1 MWEFHLP
8 TRIIFGR
15 ESINRLGGEVKP
27 LGEPVLLVTG
37 KRAIRESGILDRV
50 KRILHKERI
59 ACVVYDQVSPEPDTG
74 AVDRGVTFARHNR
87 CKVVIGIGGGSTID
101 VAKAIAGL
109 GLEDNFVS
117 VAEFLEGEGN
127 RRLNSY
133 GLPFV
138 AIPTTAGTG
147 AEMTRNAVIINRATR
162 SKRSFRSNYLFAR
175 IAIIDPSLTIN
186 LPQEITASSG
196 VDALTHLIEGYVSR
210 RANLLTDVLAIKGI
224 SLVGEAL
231 ISAYNNGSNLEAR
244 EKMCMASL
252 LGGIV
257 LTNSGLGIA
266 HGVSPF
272 LGALHGI
279 PHGVANGIL
288 LARVIEFNLSSNIQ
302 KFKSVASALG
312 EKIEGLTE
320 EEAAYKTLSAVERI
334 VEELRIPRS
343 LGEFGVKA
351 EDLPE
356 LAKKSLTSNSTR
368 GNPRE
373 VNYEDLL
380 SLLNKIMKE
389 KRGQLYF

>member
-15 ESINRLGGEVKP
+15 ESINKLGIEVKS

-37 KRAIRESGILDRV
+37 KRAIRESGILDTV
-50 KRILHKERI
+50 NRILNKEKI
-59 ACVVYDQVSPEPDTG
+59 ACVVYDQVSPEPDTEV
-74 AVDRGVTFARHNR
+74 VDRGVTFARNNR

-109 GLEDNFVS
+109 GLEENFAS
-117 VAEFLEGEGN
+117 VAEFLEGEGSK
-127 RRLNSY
+127 RLNSY

-147 AEMTRNAVIINRATR
+147 AEVTRNAVIINRATR

-175 IAIIDPSLTIN
+175 IAIIDPTLTIN

-196 VDALTHLIEGYVSR
+196 VDVLTHLIEGYVSR
-210 RANLLTDVLAIKGI
+210 KANLLTDVLAIRGI

-231 ISAYNNGSNLEAR
+231 ISAYSNGSNLEAR

-252 LGGIV
+252 LGGVV

-288 LARVIEFNLSSNIQ
+288 LARAIEFNLSSSIQ

-320 EEAAYKTLSAVERI
+320 EEAAYKALSAVDRI
-334 VEELRIPRS
+334 VKKLRIPLS

-373 VNYEDLL
+373 VSYEDLL
-380 SLLNKIMKE
+380 ALLNRMME
-389 KRGQLYF
+389 

>member
-1 MWEFHLP
+1 M
-8 TRIIFGR
+8 
-15 ESINRLGGEVKP
+15 
-27 LGEPVLLVTG
+27 
-37 KRAIRESGILDRV
+37 
-50 KRILHKERI
+50 
-59 ACVVYDQVSPEPDTG
+59 
-74 AVDRGVTFARHNR
+74 
-87 CKVVIGIGGGSTID
+87 
-101 VAKAIAGL
+101 
-109 GLEDNFVS
+109 
-117 VAEFLEGEGN
+117 AEFLEGEGSK
-127 RRLNSY
+127 RLNSY

-138 AIPTTAGTG
+138 AIPTTSGTG
-147 AEMTRNAVIINRATR
+147 AEMARNAVIINRAART
-162 SKRSFRSNYLFAR
+162 KKSFRSNYLFAR
-175 IAIIDPSLTIN
+175 IAIIDPTLTIN

-210 RANLLTDVLAIKGI
+210 KANLLTDVLAIKGI

-231 ISAYNNGSNLEAR
+231 ISAYSNGSNLEAR

-252 LGGIV
+252 LGGVV

-266 HGVSPF
+266 HGISPF

-288 LARVIEFNLSSNIQ
+288 LARAIEFNLSSSIQ

-320 EEAAYKTLSAVERI
+320 EEAAYKALVAVERI
-334 VEELRIPRS
+334 VEELRIPLS
-343 LGEFGVKA
+343 LGEFGVKS

-373 VNYEDLL
+373 VSYEDLL
-380 SLLNKIMKE
+380 SLLKKIME
-389 KRGQLYF
+389 